1 MNGFYI
7 KITHTVNK
15 DMIEALKSR
24 RGLCVTTVTVMY
36 ARVKHHCNIYWPRA
50 LMTFLNRLERGQS
63 SWTSRHRKGK
73 NPCRPVN
80 VTQNF
85 KFNPYLGLNQVS
97 SLGPKNEMLD
107 HTVYDML
114 TVCSLPSSTVKASHS
129 PVVSKIDNRLE
140 QYTSAAQV
148 GMSSTLVTHEV
159 DSYISGFCFFYFI
172 FISVLSKSFCLCH
185 LGLQDTVIY
194 NT

>member
-1 MNGFYI
+1 
-7 KITHTVNK
+7 
-15 DMIEALKSR
+15 
-24 RGLCVTTVTVMY
+24 
-36 ARVKHHCNIYWPRA
+36 
-50 LMTFLNRLERGQS
+50 MTFLNRSERGQS

-80 VTQNF
+80 VTENWR
-85 KFNPYLGLNQVS
+85 FNPF
-97 SLGPKNEMLD
+97 SLGSKDEMLD
-107 HTVYDML
+107 HTVYNMR

-159 DSYISGFCFFYFI
+159 DSHISDFCFFFFYFCI
-172 FISVLSKSFCLCH
+172 KQILLPMPLGIIRQLYKTFRQMTLRLTAVYYAVFFPHPPFCIHIS
-185 LGLQDTVIY
+185 G
-194 NT
+194 